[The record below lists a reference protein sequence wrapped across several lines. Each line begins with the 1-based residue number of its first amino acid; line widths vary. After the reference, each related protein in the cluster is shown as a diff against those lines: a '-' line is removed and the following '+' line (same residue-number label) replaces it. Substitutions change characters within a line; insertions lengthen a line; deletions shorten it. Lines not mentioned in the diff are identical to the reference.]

1 MSELT
6 VHSSG
11 WVFQNPKPSGH
22 CPVGGAVV
30 VVIEMLV
37 VVVEDVEVVVRAVVL
52 VVLEVAVDE
61 LVVVVG

>member
-37 VVVEDVEVVVRAVVL
+37 VVVEDV
-52 VVLEVAVDE
+52 VLEVAVDE